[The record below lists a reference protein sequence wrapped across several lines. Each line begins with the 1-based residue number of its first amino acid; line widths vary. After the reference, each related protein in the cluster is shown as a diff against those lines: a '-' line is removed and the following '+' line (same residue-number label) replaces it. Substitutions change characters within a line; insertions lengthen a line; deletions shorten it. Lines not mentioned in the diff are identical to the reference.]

1 MKIRTLVASS
11 ALAMAGIS
19 AASAATPTLVAAP
32 VVVTAKAEQAG
43 EVRNGAP
50 AMQRHARED
59 GGGQLSQASFGERD
73 GVSVQR
79 LGDHLVA
86 GAVGLAVGPGTQ
98 GCQQQAHDDG

>member
-50 AMQRHARED
+50 AMHRHAHT
-59 GGGQLSQASFGERD
+59 GK
-73 GVSVQR
+73 
-79 LGDHLVA
+79 
-86 GAVGLAVGPGTQ
+86 
-98 GCQQQAHDDG
+98 QAHGHERMGRH